1 MYTTE
6 EGEWKKKKR
15 ILGYEENWI
24 PCDKTEKKIIK
35 KVLAVPRLGGPG
47 NSKCFEE
54 KNTRPIIDL

>member
-1 MYTTE
+1 M
-6 EGEWKKKKR
+6 KKKR

-47 NSKCFEE
+47 NSKCFEG
-54 KNTRPIIDL
+54 KNTRPIIDLQLPQ